1 MADNREL
8 VKVVKDIVSRED
20 VKYVIGYKK
29 GTYGF
34 QIMPAFAYDTK
45 QAEEFVFSPLC
56 AKNLAT
62 YPLLEEKLPL
72 RREEKEDKRK
82 IGLVVKG
89 CDSRAIVQVIQ
100 EKGLSRED
108 VVLIGIPCKGVIDL
122 KKIEKMFPRQKD
134 LADVE
139 EDDSGNYIITIKDEV
154 HTVPKKELL
163 SDVCMSCE
171 YPNPVIYDALIGE
184 KIEDFEIEKFERVEV
199 LENKPLEERWQYW
212 EHHFE
217 KCIRCYACREACPLC
232 YCKECMVDLLEP
244 QWVRRSVDLSENT
257 AWNVMRAFHLAG
269 RCISCGECERA
280 CPVNIPLMELNKF
293 IEKEVK
299 EMFEYT
305 SGIDMEEKPL
315 LGMFKPD
322 DPEDF
327 VL

>member
-8 VKVVKDIVSRED
+8 VHTIKEIVSRED

-34 QIMPAFAYDTK
+34 QIMPAFAFDAK
-45 QAEEFVFSPLC
+45 EAENFIYSPLC

-62 YPLLEEKLPL
+62 YPILEEKLPL
-72 RREEKEDKRK
+72 RRGEEADKRK

-89 CDSRAIVQVIQ
+89 CDSRAIVQILQ
-100 EKGLSRED
+100 ENGMARENL
-108 VVLIGIPCKGVIDL
+108 VLIGIPCKGVIDP
-122 KKIEKMFPRQKD
+122 KKINTMFPNQKE

-139 EDDSGNYIITIKDEV
+139 EDDDGNYIITINGATHK
-154 HTVPKKELL
+154 VPKKELL
-163 SDVCMSCE
+163 SDVCRSCE
-171 YPNPVIYDALIGE
+171 YPNPVIHDVLIGPE
-184 KIEDFEIEKFERVEV
+184 IEEFEIENFDRVE
-199 LENKPLEERWQYW
+199 EMEKRTLEERWQYW
-212 EHHFE
+212 EHHFS

-232 YCKECMVDLLEP
+232 YCKECMADLLEP

-299 EMFEYT
+299 EMFDYT
-305 SGIDMEEKPL
+305 SGLDQEEKPL

-327 VL
+327 IL

>member
-8 VKVVKDIVSRED
+8 IEAVKEIVSKEE
-20 VKYVIGYKK
+20 VKYVIGYKR

-34 QIMPAFAYDTK
+34 QIMPAFAYDTT
-45 QAEEFVFSPLC
+45 QAEEFIYSPLC

-62 YPLLEEKLPL
+62 YPRLEEKLPL
-72 RREEKEDKRK
+72 RRGEEEDKRK
-82 IGLVVKG
+82 VGVVVKG
-89 CDSRAIVQVIQ
+89 CDSRALVQIIQ
-100 EKGLSRED
+100 EQGLKRED
-108 VVLIGIPCKGVIDL
+108 VVLIGIPCKGVIDP
-122 KKIEKMFPRQKD
+122 KKINKMFPKQKG
-134 LADVE
+134 LGDVE
-139 EDDSGNYIITIKDEV
+139 EDDSGNYLVTINNET
-154 HTVPKKELL
+154 HTIPKEELL
-163 SDVCMSCE
+163 SDVCKSCE
-171 YPNPVIYDALIGE
+171 YPNPVIYDVLIGE
-184 KIEDFEIEKFERVEV
+184 KIEDFKIEKFERVEV

-212 EHHFE
+212 ENHFQN
-217 KCIRCYACREACPLC
+217 CIRCYACREACPLC
-232 YCKECMVDLLEP
+232 YCNECMADLLEP

-299 EMFEYT
+299 GMFDYT
-305 SGIDMEEKPL
+305 SGLDVEEKPL

-327 VL
+327 IL

>member
-8 VKVVKDIVSRED
+8 IKAVKETVSRED

-45 QAEEFVFSPLC
+45 EAEEFIFSPLC

-62 YPLLEEKLPL
+62 YPKLEEKLPL
-72 RREEKEDKRK
+72 RRGDKEDTRK
-82 IGLVVKG
+82 VGVVVKG
-89 CDSRAIVQVIQ
+89 CDSRAIVQIVQ
-100 EKGLSRED
+100 EKGLKRED
-108 VVLIGIPCKGVIDL
+108 VVLIGIPCKGVIDP
-122 KKIEKMFPRQKD
+122 KKIDKMFPKQRE
-134 LADVE
+134 LAEVE
-139 EDDSGNYIITIKDEV
+139 EDESNNYLVTINGKT
-154 HTVPKKELL
+154 HKVPKNELI
-163 SDVCMSCE
+163 SDVCRSCE
-171 YPNPVIYDALIGE
+171 YPNPVAYDILIGS
-184 KIEDFEIEKFERVEV
+184 EIEEVEVENFERVEN
-199 LENKPLEERWQYW
+199 LETKSLEERWAYW
-212 EHHFE
+212 ENHFS

-232 YCKECMVDLLEP
+232 YCNECMVDLLEP
-244 QWVRRSVDLSENT
+244 QWVRRSVNLSENT

-293 IEKEVK
+293 VEKEVRA
-299 EMFEYT
+299 MFDYT
-305 SGIDMEEKPL
+305 SGIDEEAKPL

-327 VL
+327 IL